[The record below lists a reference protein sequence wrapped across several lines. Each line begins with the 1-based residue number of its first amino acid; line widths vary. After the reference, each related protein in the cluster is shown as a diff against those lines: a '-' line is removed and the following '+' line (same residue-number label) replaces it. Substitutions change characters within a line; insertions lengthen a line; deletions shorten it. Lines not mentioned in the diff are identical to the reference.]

1 MTDPGLPPMVLIA
14 DDDPDDRLMITEA
27 FTERCR
33 GCRLGFAQDGVQLM
47 RILNRE
53 EPLPGSKDVM
63 GENPDLILLDL
74 NMPLMDGREAL
85 KEIKSN
91 PTLRHIPTVVMTTSD
106 NEDDIRFCHEAGAN
120 SYIVKP
126 SSYSELLDIVSVL
139 KSYWID
145 TVVLPMKQA
154 CHD

>member
-1 MTDPGLPPMVLIA
+1 MTDPELLPTVLIA

-33 GCRLGFAQDGVQLM
+33 GCQLGFAQDGVQLM

-53 EPLPGSKDVM
+53 EPLPGSEGVM

-85 KEIKSN
+85 QEIKTN
-91 PTLRHIPTVVMTTSD
+91 PALQHVPTVIMTTSD
-106 NEDDIRFCHEAGAN
+106 NEDDIRFCYDAGAN
-120 SYIVKP
+120 SYLVKP

-139 KSYWID
+139 KNDWID
-145 TVVLPMKQA
+145 TVVLPTKPKR
-154 CHD
+154 HD